1 MAYDQLDHLP
11 DPWWIGAQICQVI
24 AATMGG
30 KKTDVYDW
38 MPLSRKP
45 VRVVPGEVGKAFFQA
60 VVNPKVKLGDAL
72 PDGER
77 ITR

>member
-30 KKTDVYDW
+30 KKTKVDDW
-38 MPLSRKP
+38 IPFSRRP
-45 VRVVPGEVGKAFFQA
+45 VRIVSGDAGKAFFKGMQEA
-60 VVNPKVKLGDAL
+60 QKMKLGHDL

-77 ITR
+77 IG